1 MSAPVRFTSEWQ
13 RCRVVFGSGAR
24 ATLGLELDTLGVGRA
39 LIVRTPGR
47 TQSVDEIAAALK
59 HRLAGVC
66 ALAAPHVPANC
77 VAAALAE
84 VDRVKPD
91 GIVAIGG
98 GSAIGLAKAIAL
110 NRSLPVIA
118 LPTTYAGS
126 EMTSVYG
133 ITDGGQKRTGR
144 DPRVAP
150 RLVIYDP
157 DVTMSLPAAVSA
169 ASGMNAIAHAVEAM
183 YAAGV
188 SPIATTA
195 AAESIA
201 SLSGALPLIVA
212 NPGNADARSRAL
224 RGAHL
229 AGIALELAT
238 MGLHHKMCHVLGGT
252 FGLPHAETHAVLLP
266 HVVAFNAPAASEAMA
281 GIAAALGAG
290 DAAGGLRD
298 LNASLRLPHSLA
310 QLGFTVSDIDRA
322 ADLVSAATY
331 PNPRVAS
338 AADVRAILTA
348 AL

>member
-1 MSAPVRFTSEWQ
+1 MATMPRRVRV
-13 RCRVVFGSGAR
+13 RRSGNPR
-24 ATLGLELDTLGVGRA
+24 ATLGVELDTLGVGRA

-66 ALAAPHVPANC
+66 ALAAPHVPAHC
-77 VAAALAE
+77 VAAALME

-150 RLVIYDP
+150 RLVVYDP
-157 DVTMSLPAAVSA
+157 DLTMSLRAAVSA

-183 YAAGV
+183 YGTGV

-201 SLSGALPLIVA
+201 SFGRALPLIVA
-212 NPGNADARSRAL
+212 NPGDADARSLAL
-224 RGAHL
+224 RAAHL

-238 MGLHHKMCHVLGGT
+238 MGLHHKVCHVLGGT
-252 FGLPHAETHAVLLP
+252 FGLPHAETHAVVLP
-266 HVVAFNAPAASEAMA
+266 HVVAFNAPAAPDAMA
-281 GIAAALGAG
+281 RIAAALGAG

-298 LNASLRLPHSLA
+298 LNASLRLPGSLA
-310 QLGFTVSDIDRA
+310 QLGFTASDIDRA
-322 ADLVSAATY
+322 AELIAAATY

-338 AADVRAILTA
+338 VADVRAILAA